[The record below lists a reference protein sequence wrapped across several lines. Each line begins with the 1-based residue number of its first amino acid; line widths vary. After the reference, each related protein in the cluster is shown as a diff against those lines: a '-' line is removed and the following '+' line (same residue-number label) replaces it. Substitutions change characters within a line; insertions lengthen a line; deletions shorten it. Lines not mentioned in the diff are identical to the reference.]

1 MFSKIKSLYI
11 RYKEIVNYIIVGGLT
26 TAVSLGSYYVCVLI
40 FLNPRNAL
48 QLQIANVISWICAVT
63 FAYITNRKY
72 VFESQNADKIY
83 EVAKFVGARI
93 FTLMIDVVCMAL
105 MVSILGL
112 NDKLAKIIIQFIVLI
127 LNYILSKII
136 VFRKNNI

>member
-1 MFSKIKSLYI
+1 MLSKIKSLYI
-11 RYKEIVNYIIVGGLT
+11 RYKEIVNYIIVGGMT
-26 TAVSLGSYYVCVLI
+26 TAVSLGSYYVCVLF

-48 QLQIANVISWICAVT
+48 LLQIANVISWICAVT

-72 VFESQNADKIY
+72 VFESQNTDKIY
-83 EVAKFVGARI
+83 EVAKFVGARL
-93 FTLMIDVVCMAL
+93 FTLVIDVVCMAL